1 VSAKR
6 TPLYGWYGD
15 DFTGST
21 DTLATLAERGFRA
34 LLFLRQ
40 PDEAQLAAAGPLD
53 AIGIAGAS
61 RAMAPEA
68 ITAELTEIGRFFAG
82 QGVGLMHYKCCSTF
96 DSAPHVGS
104 IGAAVAALKPF
115 FANPLVPILGGQPN
129 LGRYCLFGNLF
140 AAGGDGTIHR
150 IDRHPT
156 MSRHPVTPM
165 AEADLRW
172 HLAAQG
178 LEGLGLVDYRA
189 YADAWAAMAR
199 ARSDGTQAILFDVAT
214 EADLTA
220 IGALLATALAD
231 GPMLAVGASSVAR
244 AFAAAP
250 AESAGSAAKTAP
262 THIDNRH
269 VGPVLALVGSLSPVT
284 RVQVEAATGYA
295 MLPVE
300 PHRLLS
306 DESYATGLR
315 ETALSALANGDAMLV
330 TEQPED
336 APAAAGCVANATG
349 RLLASIMERAPIGR
363 LVVAGGDT
371 STMAIRSLP
380 LWGLSYRGP
389 CVPGAPLC
397 RAHSDVSRLDGLDIV
412 LKGGQMGPPGFF
424 NDEARAGL
432 DDTWSSRGNTPSS
445 RA

>member
-1 VSAKR
+1 VTAKR
-6 TPLYGWYGD
+6 APLYGWYGD

-40 PDEAQLAAAGPLD
+40 PSEAQLTAAGPLD

-68 ITAELTEIGRFFAG
+68 ILTELTEIGRFVAG
-82 QGVGLMHYKCCSTF
+82 QGVKLMHYKCCSTF
-96 DSAPHVGS
+96 DSAPPIGS

-115 FANPLVPILGGQPN
+115 FPNPLVPILGGQPN
-129 LGRYCLFGNLF
+129 LGRFCLFGNLF
-140 AAGGDGTIHR
+140 AAGGDGTVHR

-165 AEADLRW
+165 AEADLRR

-178 LEGLGLVDYRA
+178 LGDVGLIDYRA
-189 YADAWAAMAR
+189 YG
-199 ARSDGTQAILFDVAT
+199 DGSIAQSALSSGKPVVLFDVST
-214 EADLTA
+214 EADLMT
-220 IGALLATALAD
+220 IGVALAASLEN
-231 GPMLAVGASSVAR
+231 GPMLAIGASSVAR
-244 AFAAAP
+244 AFATGHGKAAVVPP
-250 AESAGSAAKTAP
+250 APDA
-262 THIDNRH
+262 THRGT
-269 VGPVLALVGSLSPVT
+269 GPVLALVGSLSPVT
-284 RVQVEAATGYA
+284 RAQVEAAKGYA
-295 MLPVE
+295 MLPVDAG
-300 PHRLLS
+300 RLLA
-306 DESYATGLR
+306 DESYAAALR
-315 ETALSALANGDAMLV
+315 STALSQLAQGDVMLV
-330 TEQPED
+330 TEQPAG
-336 APAAAGCVANATG
+336 APADAGAVAEATG
-349 RLLASIMERAPIGR
+349 ALLAAIIAEARLSR

-397 RAHSDVSRLDGLDIV
+397 RAHSGDARLDGLEIV

-424 NDEARAGL
+424 NNEARA
-432 DDTWSSRGNTPSS
+432 
-445 RA
+445 

>member
-1 VSAKR
+1 M
-6 TPLYGWYGD
+6 PLYGWYGD

-40 PDEAQLAAAGPLD
+40 PGEAQLAAAGPLD

-68 ITAELTEIGRFFAG
+68 IARELTEIGRFFAE

-104 IGAAVAALKPF
+104 IGAAVSALKPF
-115 FANPLVPILGGQPN
+115 FPNPLMPILGGQPN
-129 LGRYCLFGNLF
+129 LGRFCLFGNLF
-140 AAGGDGTIHR
+140 AAGGDGTVHR

-165 AEADLRW
+165 AEADLRR

-178 LEGLGLVDYRA
+178 LADIGLVDYRA
-189 YADAWAAMAR
+189 YADGSIALSSGKPAV
-199 ARSDGTQAILFDVAT
+199 LFDVST

-220 IGALLATALAD
+220 IGGALAAALEN

-244 AFAAAP
+244 AFAAGHGTAIVVP
-250 AESAGSAAKTAP
+250 PDPDAKHRGA
-262 THIDNRH
+262 
-269 VGPVLALVGSLSPVT
+269 GPVLALVGSLSPVT
-284 RVQVEAATGYA
+284 RAQVEAAKGYA
-295 MLPVE
+295 ILPVDVG
-300 PHRLLS
+300 RLLA
-306 DESYATGLR
+306 DESYAAELHAA
-315 ETALSALANGDAMLV
+315 ALSGLSQGDVMLV
-330 TEQPED
+330 TERPEG
-336 APAAAGCVANATG
+336 APTAAGTVAEATG
-349 RLLASIMERAPIGR
+349 SLLAAIIAEARIGR

-397 RAHSDVSRLDGLDIV
+397 RAHSDDARLDGLEIV

-424 NDEARAGL
+424 NNEARA
-432 DDTWSSRGNTPSS
+432 
-445 RA
+445 

>member
-1 VSAKR
+1 M
-6 TPLYGWYGD
+6 PLYGWYGD

-34 LLFLRQ
+34 LLFLR
-40 PDEAQLAAAGPLD
+40 PPSEAQLAAAGPLD

-115 FANPLVPILGGQPN
+115 FPNPLVPILGGQPN
-129 LGRYCLFGNLF
+129 LGRFCLFGNLF
-140 AAGGDGTIHR
+140 AAGGDGTLHR

-165 AEADLRW
+165 TEADLRR

-178 LEGLGLVDYRA
+178 LADVGLVDYRA
-189 YADAWAAMAR
+189 YPNGLVAPAGLPSGRPAV
-199 ARSDGTQAILFDVAT
+199 LFDVST
-214 EADLTA
+214 ESDLTA
-220 IGALLATALAD
+220 IGGALAASLEN

-244 AFAAAP
+244 AFAAGHGKAVAVAP
-250 AESAGSAAKTAP
+250 AADATRRET
-262 THIDNRH
+262 
-269 VGPVLALVGSLSPVT
+269 GPVLALVGSLSPVT
-284 RVQVEAATGYA
+284 RAQVEMAQGYA
-295 MLPVE
+295 MLSVDTG
-300 PHRLLS
+300 RLLA
-306 DESYATGLR
+306 DEGYAAELR
-315 ETALSALANGDAMLV
+315 KSALTRLAQDDVMLV
-330 TEQPED
+330 TEMPEG
-336 APAAAGCVANATG
+336 APTAAGTVAEATG
-349 RLLASIMERAPIGR
+349 RLLSAVIAEARLGR

-397 RAHSDVSRLDGLDIV
+397 RAHSDDARLDGLDIV

-424 NDEARAGL
+424 NDAARA
-432 DDTWSSRGNTPSS
+432 
-445 RA
+445 

>member
-1 VSAKR
+1 MSAKR

-40 PDEAQLAAAGPLD
+40 PSEAQLAAAGPLD

-68 ITAELTEIGRFFAG
+68 IATELAGIGRFFAG

-104 IGAAVAALKPF
+104 IGAAVAALKPYF
-115 FANPLVPILGGQPN
+115 SNPLLPILGGQPN
-129 LGRYCLFGNLF
+129 LGRFCLFGTLF
-140 AAGGDGTIHR
+140 AAGGDGAVHR

-165 AEADLRW
+165 AEADLRR

-178 LEGLGLVDYRA
+178 LAEIGLVDYRA
-189 YADAWAAMAR
+189 YADGSAALATPSGKSS
-199 ARSDGTQAILFDVAT
+199 AVLFDVAT
-214 EADLTA
+214 EADLTV
-220 IGALLATALAD
+220 IGGWLATSFGN
-231 GPMLAVGASSVAR
+231 GPMLTVGASSVAR
-244 AFAAAP
+244 AFAAGHGKAVV
-250 AESAGSAAKTAP
+250 AASTPDTKRRAA
-262 THIDNRH
+262 
-269 VGPVLALVGSLSPVT
+269 GPVLALVGSLSPVT
-284 RVQVEAATGYA
+284 RAQVEAAKGYTTV
-295 MLPVE
+295 PVDAG
-300 PHRLLS
+300 RLLA
-306 DESYATGLR
+306 DQSYGAELR
-315 ETALSALANGDAMLV
+315 AAALSRLAQGDVMLV
-330 TEQPED
+330 TEPPEA
-336 APAAAGCVANATG
+336 APLSAGAVAEATG
-349 RLLASIMERAPIGR
+349 ALLAAIITEARLGR

-397 RAHSDVSRLDGLDIV
+397 RAHSDDARLDGLDIV

-424 NDEARAGL
+424 NDAARA
-432 DDTWSSRGNTPSS
+432 
-445 RA
+445 

>member
-1 VSAKR
+1 MTAKQA
-6 TPLYGWYGD
+6 PLYGWYGD

-21 DTLATLAERGFRA
+21 DTLATLAVRGFRA

-40 PDEAQLAAAGPLD
+40 PSEAQLAAAGPLD

-68 ITAELTEIGRFFAG
+68 ITAELAAVGRFFAG

-96 DSAPHVGS
+96 DSAPHLGS

-140 AAGGDGTIHR
+140 AAGGDGTVHR
-150 IDRHPT
+150 IDHHPT

-165 AEADLRW
+165 AEADLRR

-178 LEGLGLVDYRA
+178 LDPIGLVDYRA
-189 YADAWAAMAR
+189 YAEGSTGLAQEC
-199 ARSDGTQAILFDVAT
+199 SDGKPAVLFDVAT
-214 EADLTA
+214 EADLA
-220 IGALLATALAD
+220 MIGRLLAASLEN
-231 GPMLAVGASSVAR
+231 GRMLAVGGSSVAR
-244 AFAAAP
+244 AFAAGHAP
-250 AESAGSAAKTAP
+250 KPSAASATDA
-262 THIDNRH
+262 RH
-269 VGPVLALVGSLSPVT
+269 REAGPVLALVGSLSPVT
-284 RVQVEAATGYA
+284 RAQVEAARGYA
-295 MLPVE
+295 RLTVDAG
-300 PHRLLS
+300 RLLG
-306 DESYATGLR
+306 DESYAAELRTGTISKLGQ
-315 ETALSALANGDAMLV
+315 GDAMLV
-330 TEQPED
+330 TEQPAG
-336 APAAAGCVANATG
+336 APAAAGAVAEATG
-349 RLLASIMERAPIGR
+349 RLLSAIMAEARLGR

-397 RAHSDVSRLDGLDIV
+397 RAHSDDPRLEGLEIV

-424 NDEARAGL
+424 NDAARA
-432 DDTWSSRGNTPSS
+432 
-445 RA
+445 

>member
-1 VSAKR
+1 MTTKR
-6 TPLYGWYGD
+6 IPLYGWYGD

-40 PDEAQLAAAGPLD
+40 PNEAQLAAAGPLD

-68 ITAELTEIGRFFAG
+68 IAAELTAIGRFFAG
-82 QGVGLMHYKCCSTF
+82 QGVRLMHYKCCSTF
-96 DSAPHVGS
+96 DSAPHIGS
-104 IGAAVAALKPF
+104 IGAAIAALKPF
-115 FANPLVPILGGQPN
+115 FPNPLMPILGGQPN
-129 LGRYCLFGNLF
+129 LGRFCLFGTLF

-165 AEADLRW
+165 AEADLRR

-178 LEGLGLVDYRA
+178 LNNIGLVDYRA
-189 YADAWAAMAR
+189 YAEGSAAR
-199 ARSDGTQAILFDVAT
+199 AASPDGSPAVLFDVAI

-220 IGALLATALAD
+220 IGRLLATSLVN

-244 AFAAAP
+244 AYAAGHDKAVVVASVP
-250 AESAGSAAKTAP
+250 DATRRETS
-262 THIDNRH
+262 
-269 VGPVLALVGSLSPVT
+269 PVLALVGSLSPVT
-284 RVQVEAATGYA
+284 RAQVEAAQGYA
-295 MLPVE
+295 MLEVNAG
-300 PHRLLS
+300 RLLA
-306 DESYATGLR
+306 DADYAAELR
-315 ETALSALANGDAMLV
+315 AAALSELAQGDVMLV
-330 TEQPED
+330 TEQPAD
-336 APAAAGCVANATG
+336 APAAAGAVAEATG
-349 RLLASIMERAPIGR
+349 ALLAAIIAEARLGR

-397 RAHSDVSRLDGLDIV
+397 RAHSDDARLDGLDIV

-424 NDEARAGL
+424 NDAARA
-432 DDTWSSRGNTPSS
+432 
-445 RA
+445 

>member
-1 VSAKR
+1 MTAKR
-6 TPLYGWYGD
+6 SPLYGWYGD

-40 PDEAQLAAAGPLD
+40 PNELQLAAAGPLD

-68 ITAELTEIGRFFAG
+68 IAGELTEIGRFFAG

-96 DSAPHVGS
+96 DSAPHIGS
-104 IGAAVAALKPF
+104 IGAAVAALRPF
-115 FANPLVPILGGQPN
+115 FPNPLVPILGGQPN
-129 LGRYCLFGNLF
+129 LGRFCLFGNLF
-140 AAGGDGTIHR
+140 AAGGDGTVHR

-165 AEADLRW
+165 AEADLRR

-178 LEGLGLVDYRA
+178 LRDIGLVDYRA
-189 YADAWAAMAR
+189 YD
-199 ARSDGTQAILFDVAT
+199 DGLIAQTALPSGKPAVLFDVST

-220 IGALLATALAD
+220 IGGALAASLEN

-244 AFAAAP
+244 AFAAGHGKAAAVAP
-250 AESAGSAAKTAP
+250 AANA
-262 THIDNRH
+262 THRET
-269 VGPVLALVGSLSPVT
+269 GPVLALVGSLSPVT
-284 RVQVEAATGYA
+284 RAQVEMAQGYA
-295 MLPVE
+295 MLSVDAG
-300 PHRLLS
+300 RLLA
-306 DESYATGLR
+306 DEGYPAELR
-315 ETALSALANGDAMLV
+315 KSALSRLAQGDVMLV
-330 TEQPED
+330 TEQPAG
-336 APAAAGCVANATG
+336 APAAAGAVAEATG
-349 RLLASIMERAPIGR
+349 ALLAAIIAEARLGR

-371 STMAIRSLP
+371 STMAIRSLT
-380 LWGLSYRGP
+380 LWGLAYRGP

-397 RAHSDVSRLDGLDIV
+397 RAHSDDPRLDGLDIV

-424 NDEARAGL
+424 NDAARG
-432 DDTWSSRGNTPSS
+432 
-445 RA
+445 